1 MERKMRRG
9 IVPNPTSDGS
19 RRGVLLF
26 LLLPALLLAAS
37 EGEASGPLSRVDTIP
52 CHRAVPECRELVALG
67 GGQSLPVFR
76 THPLSE
82 TNPSVVRAVIVVH
95 GDNRNAHFAF
105 ETMFLAASWARVQDS
120 TLIVSPHFQ
129 LASDGPGSNDA
140 TWTSRGW
147 KRGTES
153 NRLVPDGPTVSS
165 YAAVDRIIRTL
176 GDSTRFPNLGAVV
189 VAGHSAGGQY
199 VHRFAATS
207 PVEDELPHLR
217 FRYVVANPSTYLYIG
232 PERATGDVG
241 GFEIPDQRRCP
252 DYDEWHYGLRNR
264 APYALRL
271 TEEQLRDRL
280 LNRDVLYLVG
290 TGDVGTEALDMVC
303 GAMLQGERRYHRGLN
318 FFAYL
323 NAFFPQHEHRLFE
336 VPDVG
341 HSSEGIYISAM
352 GLESL
357 FGRLH

>member
-1 MERKMRRG
+1 MSRG
-9 IVPNPTSDGS
+9 TVPNPASGGR
-19 RRGVLLF
+19 RRGVLLS

-37 EGEASGPLSRVDTIP
+37 KSEASEPLSRVDTVP
-52 CHRAVPECRELVALG
+52 CRRAVPECRELVALG
-67 GGQSLPVFR
+67 GGQFLPVFR

-129 LASDGPGSNDA
+129 LAGVGPGPSEA

-147 KRGTES
+147 KRGSES
-153 NRLVPDGPTVSS
+153 NRLVPDGTTVSS
-165 YAAVDRIIRTL
+165 YAAVDRIVRIL
-176 GDSTRFPNLGAVV
+176 GDSTRFPNLEAIV

-199 VHRFAATS
+199 AHRFAATS
-207 PVEDELPHLR
+207 PVEDELPYLR

-232 PERATGDVG
+232 PERPTGDG
-241 GFEIPDQRRCP
+241 RGFEIPDQRRCS
-252 DYDEWHYGLRNR
+252 DYDEWHYGLKNR
-264 APYALRL
+264 APYAVRL
-271 TEEQLRDRL
+271 TEEQIRDRL
-280 LNRDVLYLVG
+280 LNRDVIYLVG
-290 TGDVGTEALDMVC
+290 TGDVGTDALDMVC
-303 GAMLQGERRYHRGLN
+303 GAMLQGERRYQRGLN
-318 FFAYL
+318 LFAYL
-323 NAFFPQHEHRLFE
+323 NAFFPQHKHRLFE
-336 VPDVG
+336 VPNVG
-341 HSSEGIYISAM
+341 HSSEGIYLSAM